1 MTKLVKYMER
11 FIATLGST
19 CTHTS
24 MQPKRAYN
32 ITDHADFMDK
42 YTTAFDEHH
51 DHDTALACIVERH
64 DDSGTSPILIDLD
77 MRQDVDKYRAGERL
91 YDHAMARAFVATYVK
106 HLSRWVNVMGARFFL
121 QEKPSMRLDND
132 RVKCGFHMVCPDILL
147 TTHCVEKMTSTTRDR
162 LVWRGGARLRP

>member
-19 CTHTS
+19 CTHTY

-77 MRQDVDKYRAGERL
+77 MRQDADKYRAGERL
-91 YDHAMARAFVATYVK
+91 YDQAMARAFVATYVK
-106 HLSRWVNVMGARFFL
+106 QLSRWVNVMGARFFL
-121 QEKPSMRLDND
+121 QEKPSMRLDKQQAPMPT
-132 RVKCGFHMVCPDILL
+132 VPV
-147 TTHCVEKMTSTTRDR
+147 VTR
-162 LVWRGGARLRP
+162 